1 MTQPAISHFVGGMLE
16 RKDEEQEWGMNRV
29 WGNQVTS
36 AAVSEVREMIRLMR
50 TFNSQL
56 LLFGDPSSKSSSA
69 AAAKL
74 FDESAV
80 PVLSWRVSRVSIKIL
95 S

>member
-1 MTQPAISHFVGGMLE
+1 MLGEE
-16 RKDEEQEWGMNRV
+16 RGEGRRGHESSLGEF
-29 WGNQVTS
+29 QVTS
-36 AAVSEVREMIRLMR
+36 AAVSEVREMIRLMS

-69 AAAKL
+69 AAAKW